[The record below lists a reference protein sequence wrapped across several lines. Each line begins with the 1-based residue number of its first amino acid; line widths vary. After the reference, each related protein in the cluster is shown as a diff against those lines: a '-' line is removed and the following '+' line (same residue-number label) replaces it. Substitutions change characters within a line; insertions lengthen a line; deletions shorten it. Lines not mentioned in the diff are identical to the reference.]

1 MKSLSKAVSTTILL
15 LAVSAC
21 SDDDAPEEQLSAI
34 DRLTG
39 LWTAQCAENP
49 QADTIEPQDIGYF
62 KETLLVDGNRA
73 TQTWEYFEDP
83 ECSLPV
89 TPGQVSN
96 LESTI
101 FIQKQSLEMAIAFP
115 FGTTETDLGAAQHV
129 TFTELSVAI
138 DGETLSDSELEDQA
152 IVLGEQLGIFIIT
165 DSDQLHLGAA
175 AEGGR
180 PGTVPMDRYY
190 IRSPDWTLDTTDP
203 ETPTDRQ
210 LVLGFQP
217 TSR

>member
-1 MKSLSKAVSTTILL
+1 MKNLRKAVSATILL
-15 LAVSAC
+15 LAASAC

-89 TPGQVSN
+89 TSDQVSN

-101 FIQKQSLEMAIAFP
+101 FIQNQSLEMAIAFP
-115 FGTTETDLGAAQHV
+115 FGTTETELGAAQHV

-138 DGETLSDSELEDQA
+138 DGETLSDDELEDQA
-152 IVLGEQLGIFIIT
+152 IVLGEQLGIFIVT
-165 DSDQLHLGAA
+165 DSDQLHLAA
-175 AEGGR
+175 AVEGGR

-190 IRSPDWTLDTTDP
+190 IRSADWNPETTDP
-203 ETPTDRQ
+203 ATPTDG
-210 LVLGFQP
+210 LPFLGFQP
-217 TSR
+217 TSQ